1 MSRVAGCE
9 TYDVR
14 FPAALRLDGS
24 DAMNMSP
31 DDGDCAANRMIFKQR
46 RR

>member
-1 MSRVAGCE
+1 MSRVAGCG

-14 FPAALRLDGS
+14 FPAALRLDGCAAL
-24 DAMNMSP
+24 DPSP
-31 DDGDCAANRMIFKQR
+31 DDGEHAANRMIFKQR